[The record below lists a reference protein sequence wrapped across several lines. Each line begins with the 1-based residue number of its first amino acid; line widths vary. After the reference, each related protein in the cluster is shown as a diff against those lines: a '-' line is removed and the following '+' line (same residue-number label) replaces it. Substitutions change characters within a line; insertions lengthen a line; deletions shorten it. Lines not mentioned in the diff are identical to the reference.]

1 MKSIGWKN
9 KLLKSKLKS
18 NSESSFIVI
27 HGHCRMEKMI
37 KKSLFVAGFCFMLL
51 CFLISDPQTAYA
63 YNVTN
68 AVNYA
73 DTWAEARNPGYTQ
86 FSSDCTN
93 FVSQVMR
100 AGGASMNNNWF
111 YNNSRSYSRTWSVA
125 DDFKWYI
132 KDVYGATRLASGW
145 TRDGRYHGSTYLYPY
160 INDSSNIPNTGR
172 VVIFYDW
179 DDNGQINH
187 SAYCV
192 GTGYS
197 NDQNIYADLIDRHTT
212 DRYRTRWTL
221 HSYNPYKDTTAIYA
235 FGI

>member
-1 MKSIGWKN
+1 MNLISRK
-9 KLLKSKLKS
+9 
-18 NSESSFIVI
+18 SESVCEGNYVVIADCCRIEKMKRKVSFI
-27 HGHCRMEKMI
+27 
-37 KKSLFVAGFCFMLL
+37 AGFCFMLL
-51 CFLISDPQTAYA
+51 GLLVIAPQTAYA
-63 YNVTN
+63 YNATN

-100 AGGASMNNNWF
+100 AGGAAMNDDWF
-111 YNNSRSYSRTWSVA
+111 YYGSRNYSRTWSVA
-125 DDFKWYI
+125 DDFKWYV
-132 KDVYGATRLASGW
+132 KDVYGAARLASGW

-160 INDSSNIPNTGR
+160 INNSSNIPNTGR

-179 DDNGQINH
+179 DDDGKIDH

-197 NDQNIYADLIDRHTT
+197 NDQNIYADLVDQHTT

-221 HSYNPYKDTTAIYA
+221 HSYNSQSAFTAIYA

>member
-1 MKSIGWKN
+1 MKCIRQKSQSNVEGSHVVVYGRCGMEKKSK
-9 KLLKSKLKS
+9 KLLL
-18 NSESSFIVI
+18 VT
-27 HGHCRMEKMI
+27 G
-37 KKSLFVAGFCFMLL
+37 LCFMLL
-51 CFLISDPQTAYA
+51 SFLVTAPQTAYA
-63 YNVTN
+63 YSATS

-73 DTWAEARNPGYTQ
+73 DTWAEGRNPGYTQ

-100 AGGASMNNNWF
+100 AGGAGMNGSWY
-111 YNNSRSYSRTWSVA
+111 YNNSRSYSKTWSVA

-132 KDVYGATRLASGW
+132 KDVYGGTRLASGW
-145 TRDGRYHGSTYLYPY
+145 TRDGKYHGSTYLYPY
-160 INDSSNIPNTGR
+160 INNSSNIPNTGR

-179 DDNGQINH
+179 DDDGKINH

-197 NDQNIYADLIDRHTT
+197 ADQNIYADLIDQHTH

-221 HSYNPYKDTTAIYA
+221 DSHNIYNDTTAIYA